1 LGILGKN
8 MDIDLSS
15 SIFLVTV
22 GVNSSHGAIRSPI
35 FRDGTFELMPK
46 PEERSL
52 WAPTL
57 PAYPKMASF
66 NNSGEPLSNYVS
78 SRYRNVRVMDDP
90 EFQSFTY
97 GAYVENSQ
105 YQRKLM
111 RCKPGDYIVFL
122 SLLTHYDEKFIPHH
136 RGYYIVG
143 FMYVE
148 KTLFFP
154 NKFPDREDFANFG
167 KNAYIRRAV
176 YHPKT
181 LEGVCLWKGDPA
193 MSIRLK
199 HAVLFK
205 IESILKQKKQHYDQ
219 GTKFPRDDVSKI
231 GGYLRYV
238 QVPFD
243 KGDDPEVFEKKIE
256 WWNEIKNGNPNLSL

>member
-1 LGILGKN
+1 
-8 MDIDLSS
+8 MEIDLSS
-15 SIFLVTV
+15 RIFLVTV

-35 FRDGTFELMPK
+35 FQDGTFELMPK

-66 NNSGEPLSNYVS
+66 NNDEEPLSNYVS

-97 GAYVENSQ
+97 GAYIKDSQ
-105 YQRKLM
+105 YQRKLLM
-111 RCKPGDYIVFL
+111 CKPGDYIVFL
-122 SLLTHYDEKFIPHH
+122 SLLTHYDEKFTPYQ

-154 NKFPDREDFANFG
+154 DKFPDREEFADFG

-181 LEGVCLWKGDPA
+181 LDGVCLWKGDPS

-205 IESILKQKKQHYDQ
+205 IESILKRKTQPDKRA
-219 GTKFPRDDVSKI
+219 TKSPRDDVSKI

-243 KGDDPEVFEKKIE
+243 QSGDSEMFENKIE
-256 WWNEIKNGNPNLSL
+256 WWNEIKSENPNLSF